1 MYAGHFA
8 AGLAL
13 RTVEPRTPAWA
24 VAIGVGL
31 IDILFGLFVA
41 VGLEH
46 ADANGTFAVP
56 WSHSLLMVLIWA
68 GLFAL
73 PFWRHSGRVMLVVAL
88 AVLSHWGLDAFVHQ
102 RDLGLWPG
110 SALLVGGHDVF
121 GGNGG
126 VLEAA
131 VSAAGCGVYLVRASR
146 DTRYGRFA
154 LGSCG
159 VVVLCFGLEL
169 FAG

>member
-31 IDILFGLFVA
+31 IDILFGIFVA
-41 VGLEH
+41 VGMEH
-46 ADANGTFAVP
+46 ANATGTFDVP

-73 PFWRHSGRVMLVVAL
+73 PFRRHGSRVMLVLAL

-126 VLEAA
+126 VLEA
-131 VSAAGCGVYLVRASR
+131 VVTTGGCAVYLIRAAR
-146 DTRYGRFA
+146 DEGYGRLA

-159 VVVLCFGLEL
+159 VVALCFALER